1 MTKETEEYRP
11 LKGLDLNN
19 ARNENESY
27 KDYRKRLK
35 QNSEILKLYSIVGL
49 DAFKEMYPAGVGEA
63 IKNAKIKSIED
74 KTESKDLQVE
84 AYNENAKELGKAK

>member
-1 MTKETEEYRP
+1 MTTEEYRP

-35 QNSEILKLYSIVGL
+35 QNSEILKLYSVVGL
-49 DAFKEMYPAGVGEA
+49 DAFKEMFPNGIGEA
-63 IKNAKIKSIED
+63 LKNSAE
-74 KTESKDLQVE
+74 
-84 AYNENAKELGKAK
+84 ELGEAK

>member
-35 QNSEILKLYSIVGL
+35 QNSEILKLYSVVR
-49 DAFKEMYPAGVGEA
+49 FRCFQRNVP
-63 IKNAKIKSIED
+63 
-74 KTESKDLQVE
+74 
-84 AYNENAKELGKAK
+84 

>member
-27 KDYRKRLK
+27 EDYRKRLK
-35 QNSEILKLYSIVGL
+35 QNSEILKLYSVVGL
-49 DAFKEMYPAGVGEA
+49 DAFKEMFPAGVGEA
-63 IKNAKIKSIED
+63 L
-74 KTESKDLQVE
+74 KDLQVE
-84 AYNENAKELGKAK
+84 AYNENAKKLGEAK

>member
-35 QNSEILKLYSIVGL
+35 QNSEILKLYSVVGL

-63 IKNAKIKSIED
+63 IKNAEIKSIED